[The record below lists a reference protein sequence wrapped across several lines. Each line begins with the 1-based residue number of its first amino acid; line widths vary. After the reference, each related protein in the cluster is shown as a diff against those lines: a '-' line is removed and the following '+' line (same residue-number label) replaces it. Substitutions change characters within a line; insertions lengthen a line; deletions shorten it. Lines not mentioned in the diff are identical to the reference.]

1 VLFAEIEK
9 FPSLV
14 LAHHYPEV
22 PNVGDFTKI
31 EKDEHESVDV
41 LVGGTPCQDFSVA
54 GLRAGL
60 DGKRG
65 HLTIEF
71 AKLAGRLRSKWLV
84 WENVPGVLSM
94 DGGRAFGLFIGI
106 LGQLGYRFAYRILDA

>member
-1 VLFAEIEK
+1 MRYISVCSGIEAATVAWHPLGWTPAAFAEIDK
-9 FPSLV
+9 FPSRV

-31 EKDEHESVDV
+31 RENQFDSVE
-41 LVGGTPCQDFSVA
+41 LLTGGTPCQDFSVA

-65 HLTIEF
+65 QLTIEY
-71 AKLAGRLRSKWLV
+71 AHLAGRLRPRWLV
-84 WENVPGVLSM
+84 ITLAARRWL
-94 DGGRAFGLFIGI
+94 
-106 LGQLGYRFAYRILDA
+106 